1 MFRKFFVS
9 IFFLF
14 LIGFSGVYTPSSY
27 SLEFDHIESLFDIR
41 SSIASQGQVLPD
53 SIRASAGNDVRILER
68 IFELNTSALTTIEAY
83 FRIFKVTF
91 ATKEGLT
98 QATNKILNEWLAF
111 VNNQCQFDIE
121 YLKETLNEAKSED
134 TKRQI
139 EISKRN
145 IEKLANITK
154 QGITENEDMLRKLTK
169 E

>member
-1 MFRKFFVS
+1 MFKRALVT
-9 IFFLF
+9 IYFLF
-14 LIGFSGVYTPSSY
+14 FITFPGFFIPSSY
-27 SLEFDHIESLFDIR
+27 SLDFGHIESLFDIR
-41 SSIASQGQVLPD
+41 ASIASQGQVLPD
-53 SIRASAGNDVRILER
+53 SIRASSGNDVRILER

-121 YLKETLNEAKSED
+121 YLKETLNEAKNED

-145 IEKLANITK
+145 IEKLAEITK
-154 QGITENEDMLRKLTK
+154 QGITENEEMLRKLTK
-169 E
+169 G